1 MLYPAEPFR
10 IKAVE
15 TVAKLDRE
23 TRAQK
28 MAEAGYNTF
37 LLENKDVYFDLLTDS
52 GTSSLNARQWV
63 SMMNAGSS
71 SQANNAPCELEQTLQ
86 TTFGINHVIPTT
98 RGRGAENIL
107 AMLTVEH
114 GSYVV
119 GNMCSTSHRFH
130 IESQGGSFIDVIC
143 QAAYQPALNK
153 PFKGNID
160 IAKLEQVIEQQ
171 GAENIAYIRLAA
183 TANLAGGQP
192 VSLAN
197 IIAVR
202 AVADKHKIKLFFD
215 ATHCVENAFF
225 IQEQE
230 AGYGDASIQDILK
243 QMFSYA
249 DGCIINGTNKECL
262 VSSGGILCLNDDALF
277 EEANDIIM
285 LYGGM
290 PMVDQDTQNMLNGI
304 RKSLAVALRDS
315 MEQDY
320 IEHRVKQVRYLGE
333 QLQAAGVPVIE
344 PIGGHAVFIDASR
357 FCSHLSPEHLPAQSL
372 TASLYIETGIRAME
386 RGIVSAGTKAPNTEH
401 AQPLLE
407 TVRLA
412 IPRQVYTYAHMDTI
426 ANQIIELYHQR
437 ESIPGLKFSYEPK
450 WLRFFTARFEH
461 A

>member
-15 TVAKLDRE
+15 TVTKLDRE

-37 LLENKDVYFDLLTDS
+37 LLESKDVYFDLLTDS
-52 GTSSLNARQWV
+52 GTSSLNAKQWV
-63 SMMNAGSS
+63 SMMNAGATNHSRDT
-71 SQANNAPCELEQTLQ
+71 QCELERTLQ
-86 TTFGINHVIPTT
+86 NAYGMQHIIPTT

-107 AMLTVEH
+107 AMLTIEH
-114 GSYVV
+114 GQYVL

-130 IESQGGSFIDVIC
+130 IESQGGSFVDVIG
-143 QAAYQPALNK
+143 QQAYQAELNTH
-153 PFKGNID
+153 FKGNID
-160 IAKLEQVIEQQ
+160 LNKLVEVIADK
-171 GAENIAYIRLAA
+171 GAENIAYIRLS
-183 TANLAGGQP
+183 TTVNLAGGQP

-197 IIAVR
+197 IAAVR
-202 AVADKHKIKLFFD
+202 EIADQYSIKVFFD

-230 AGYGDASIQDILK
+230 AGYSELSIQAILK
-243 QMFSYA
+243 EMFSYA
-249 DGCIINGTNKECL
+249 DGCVINGTNKECL
-262 VSSGGILCLNDDALF
+262 VSSGGILCLNDDHLF

-290 PMVDQDTQNMLNGI
+290 PMVDQDTQNMLSGI
-304 RKSLAVALRDS
+304 RNSLAVALRDS

-333 QLQAAGVPVIE
+333 KLQAAGVPVVE
-344 PIGGHAVFIDASR
+344 PIGGHAVFIDANR
-357 FCSHLSPEHLPAQSL
+357 FCSHLGDEQLPAQSL

-386 RGIVSAGTKAPNTEH
+386 RGIVSAGSKAPNTD
-401 AQPLLE
+401 QLE

-412 IPRQVYTYAHMDTI
+412 IPRQVYTYAHMDAI
-426 ANQIIELYHQR
+426 ANNIIELYQQR
-437 ESIPGLKFSYEPK
+437 EAIQGLKFSYEPK